1 MRQWLTELKNSFIE
15 RIASEQINEQF
26 KLGYDYG
33 LSQGRYNGSNNALHE
48 IRELLEKNTDIKVIA
63 DGHRAN
69 KTKTATATA
78 DGLEIGYQ
86 YAIGLLP
93 KPESSGFILGDRCS
107 CK

>member
-15 RIASEQINEQF
+15 RIAGEIINDQFQTGMTYGTAQGKYNAIKQI
-26 KLGYDYG
+26 
-33 LSQGRYNGSNNALHE
+33 RA
-48 IRELLEKNTDIKVIA
+48 ILEDNQDIKVIA

-69 KTKTATATA
+69 KTKTAQATA

-86 YAIGLLP
+86 YALGLLP
-93 KPESSGFILGDRCS
+93 KPESLKSVLVIGERCS